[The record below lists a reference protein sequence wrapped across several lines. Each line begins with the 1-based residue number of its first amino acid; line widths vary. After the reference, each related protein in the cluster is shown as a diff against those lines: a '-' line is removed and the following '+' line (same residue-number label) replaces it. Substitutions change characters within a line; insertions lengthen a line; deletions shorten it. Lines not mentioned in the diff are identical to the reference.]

1 MNKKGVKYLRFSSEE
16 QSHFSI
22 ERQDMITSSWMQHA
36 QVETVDCFIDQGFS
50 ATNFDRPD
58 FIKLNA
64 FIEKNYRNIDYL
76 VVSDL
81 TRFSREAG
89 DALNI
94 AKKIQK
100 TYGIK
105 IVSAGRGTVYDC
117 TDHNSFFMMGLEF
130 LLGNTENLKRI
141 NDINSGIY
149 AAKAIKQRYIG
160 PRAPFG
166 YKKEGRGQNTLL
178 VPVPEEA
185 RVIRFIFQSY
195 LRGVPASVIEA
206 DARDMG
212 LKGTRHCLIE
222 RILACPVYSSQQ
234 YVKAYKDQPG
244 GLFPLKDQEPIIDLV
259 SWMRVQDKLKKKPQL
274 RVILHD
280 DLPLRGVLHC
290 HCGKLL
296 TGAPSRGKSGKHWY
310 YYKCNATGKHNNV
323 SAIYAHEQLLEAFRL
338 MSLTSN
344 MINSIIMKSEYLLEA
359 RMKDKESQINKKQNE
374 LEKLEANL
382 QSLERKWIAEQVS
395 FETYNRWHND
405 LTKQRNYVRA
415 QIDQLN
421 KRSEDMHALLVK
433 NIERLT
439 DIENV
444 YACCTTIAKK
454 QELIRTVFDNSL
466 YYQDRIYRTPYLIP
480 ELAHNALIMKE
491 KRLLIINK
499 KGDSLSKIPLSGG
512 EGSRTPVQTSSP
524 KAFYM
529 LIPALFVGKQQEPD
543 TPIVSLAGWS

>member
-36 QVETVDCFIDQGFS
+36 QVATVDCFVDQGFS

-94 AKKIQK
+94 AQKIQK

-105 IVSAGRGTVYDC
+105 IVSAGRSSVYDC

-160 PRAPFG
+160 ARAPFG

-178 VPVPEEA
+178 VPVPDEA
-185 RVIRFIFQSY
+185 KVIRFVFQSY
-195 LRGVPASVIEA
+195 LRNVPIPVIEA

-234 YVKAYKDQPG
+234 YVKSYKDQPG
-244 GLFPLKDQEPIIDLV
+244 GLFPLKDQEPIIDLITW
-259 SWMRVQDKLKKKPQL
+259 SRAQDKLKKMPQIHV
-274 RVILHD
+274 RLHD

-296 TGAPSRGKSGKHWY
+296 TGAPSRGKSGKYWY
-310 YYKCNATGKHNNV
+310 YYKCNVTSRHNNF
-323 SAIYAHEQLLEAFRL
+323 SAIQAHRQLLEVFRL
-338 MSLTSN
+338 MSLTSK
-344 MINSIIMKSEYLLEA
+344 MVKSIVMKSEHVLET
-359 RMKDKESQINKKQNE
+359 RMKDKEKQIAQKRTE
-374 LEKLEANL
+374 LDKLETDL

-405 LTKQRNYVRA
+405 LNKQRNYTRA

-421 KRSEDMHALLVK
+421 KHTSDTHALLVK
-433 NIERLT
+433 NIGLLIDMES
-439 DIENV
+439 V
-444 YACCTTIAKK
+444 YLSCPTTAKK

-466 YYQDRIYRTPYLIP
+466 WYEDQVYRTPYLIP
-480 ELAHNALIMKE
+480 ELAHNELIMKE
-491 KRLLIINK
+491 RRLLFIEKERGNRAVPPS
-499 KGDSLSKIPLSGG
+499 GGG
-512 EGSRTPVQTSSP
+512 EGTRTPVQT
-524 KAFYM
+524 
-529 LIPALFVGKQQEPD
+529 
-543 TPIVSLAGWS
+543 